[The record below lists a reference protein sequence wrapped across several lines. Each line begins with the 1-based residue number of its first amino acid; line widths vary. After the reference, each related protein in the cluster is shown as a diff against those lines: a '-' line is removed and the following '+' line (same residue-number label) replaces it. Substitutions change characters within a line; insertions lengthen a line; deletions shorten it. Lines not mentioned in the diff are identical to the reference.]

1 VYNNVIKARV
11 QDILNDLNGNRT
23 EGNGPI
29 DPEVMENTAQRV
41 ADAYEEMFCGYG
53 QDPKAILARVFDST
67 TDEMVSVLNIPVFS
81 TCEHHMLP
89 FIGKAHVAYIPDGK
103 IVGIS
108 KIPRVI
114 ECFARRLQLQERLT
128 NDVADAFMQCVK
140 PKGMGIIITAEH
152 TCMTTRGVNK
162 PGTRTVTS
170 AMRGIFKDDDKTRNE
185 FLELIKIGGGA

>member
-1 VYNNVIKARV
+1 VESNATIRKHV
-11 QDILNDLNGNRT
+11 QKILDELAMPGD
-23 EGNGPI
+23 I
-29 DPEVMENTAQRV
+29 DPEVLANTAQRV
-41 ADAYEEMFCGYG
+41 ADAYEEIFCGYG
-53 QDPKAILARVFDST
+53 QDPKAILSRVFDSS
-67 TDEMVSVLNIPVFS
+67 TDEMVCVLNIPVFS

-89 FIGKAHVAYIPDGK
+89 FIGKAHVAYIPNGK

-128 NDVADAFMQCVK
+128 DDVANAIQTCVK
-140 PKGMGIIITAEH
+140 PKGVGVIVIAEH

>member
-1 VYNNVIKARV
+1 MSMTNACVRNHIQA
-11 QDILNDLNGNRT
+11 ILEEMNFG
-23 EGNGPI
+23 GQI

-41 ADAYEEMFCGYG
+41 ADAYEELFCGYG

-128 NDVADAFMQCVK
+128 NDVADAFMDCVR

>member
-1 VYNNVIKARV
+1 MRSNPQSMMAYQIQSVLELLE
-11 QDILNDLNGNRT
+11 Q
-23 EGNGPI
+23 EGDI
-29 DPEVMENTAQRV
+29 DPEVMKNTAGRV
-41 ADAYEEMFCGYG
+41 ADAYTEMFCGYG
-53 QDPKAILARVFDST
+53 QDPASILSRVFDSE
-67 TDEMVSVLNIPVFS
+67 TDEMVCVLHIPVFS

-89 FIGKAHVAYIPDGK
+89 FIGKAHVAYIPNGK

-128 NDVADAFMQCVK
+128 NDVAEAFMRHVQ
-140 PKGMGIIITAEH
+140 PKGMGIIIVAEH

-162 PGTRTVTS
+162 PGTKTVTS

-185 FLELIKIGGGA
+185 FLELIKIGSQS